1 VVDISYAW
9 RFISFKYVLQYFQRI
24 FSFDQFGNQSVLPDV
39 VAVVMVVVVVFH
51 NTTLFL
57 Q

>member
-1 VVDISYAW
+1 MVDISYAW